1 MTEVVVWRRSLVW
14 RIAGSFFVL
23 ALVVA
28 GAAAWA
34 SVVRTRAALREAA
47 LDRLETAA
55 VMKQYQLD
63 RWVTRSISDLK
74 VFAELPEMRLRAS
87 RIAADLSDHDTND
100 PVGADA
106 DLSTLLSVLT
116 TGRDDFRALYLLSAR
131 GGQAVSSTD
140 LALLGAYHASESFFL
155 GGRDSTTVMNVY
167 PSPVTGRPTITLAT
181 PVRSAAGTLVG
192 VLAADLDLTRLDQI
206 LSERVGLGRTGEAYL
221 VDRYSQFVTGTRYGR
236 PAFSRGVHT
245 AVIDRA
251 VAGASGRG
259 EYQDY
264 RGFPSIGVFKWLP
277 DRQLALFVEMQAEEA
292 FAPANAVAITIALF
306 GVIAALAMGLGGWW
320 MAQRITRPLREIAD
334 AARKVRGGDLGA
346 VAPVQSQDEIGGL
359 ARAFNEMTG
368 RLHTLYAGLQAQ
380 ITETE
385 RAARASASSLQLL
398 QSILDRSAAMVIVK
412 DRAGRYLLVNH
423 AFERFHR
430 VSRDHALGRTSRE
443 VLDPAMIATVQ
454 DGERELHEKGDLLA
468 REERVTRDG
477 VEHVL
482 LTERFPLHDEEGHV
496 FGHGVVSTDI
506 TAQLLLESRVQQA
519 QKLEAVG
526 RLAGGIAHD
535 FNNLLSV
542 VRCNLELVAET
553 LDEPDA
559 RHELLNEVQH
569 AVRSG
574 AALTRQLLTF
584 SRTQVVQPRALDL
597 NASVESMSSMLRR
610 FGGPGVTLDLSLDAD
625 LPLVIADGNQVE
637 QVLLNLFTNAV
648 DALPEGGR
656 VTVRTIPRP
665 LDRDA
670 ARALGVEPASYAE
683 LVVTDDGTGMDVH
696 TRTRLFEPFFTTKSA
711 GRGSGLGLSTV
722 YAIVEQA
729 GGHILVE
736 SEPGLGTTI
745 TIRLPAADLGSSLPV
760 AAPISPPSLAR
771 ARAQR
776 LLVVDDEAPLRM
788 ALARLLGR
796 RGYEV
801 MEADSGAVA
810 LQLLAEPGNE
820 VDVVLTDVFMPG
832 MGGRELAERLA
843 EQRPGLPVVFM
854 SGYTADE
861 VLRRGLMDAR
871 TPFLQKPF
879 ELDELDRIMGTLA
892 QRAHSMSG
900 AAPVAGA

>member
-14 RIAGSFFVL
+14 RIAGSFFGL

-28 GAAAWA
+28 GAATMA
-34 SVVRTRAALREAA
+34 SVIRTRAALREAA

-63 RWVTRSISDLK
+63 RWVARSIADLK

-87 RIAADLSDHDTND
+87 RIAASNDHDARD
-100 PVGADA
+100 RVGDDA
-106 DLSTLLSVLT
+106 NLSTLLRVLT

-140 LALLGAYHASESFFL
+140 PSLLGAYHASESFFL

-181 PVRSAAGTLVG
+181 PIRSEAGALVG

-206 LSERVGLGRTGEAYL
+206 LSERVGLGQTGQAYL

-236 PAFSRGVHT
+236 PAFSRGVHSP
-245 AVIDRA
+245 VIDRA

-259 EYQDY
+259 EYLDY

-277 DRQLALFVEMQAEEA
+277 DRQLALFVEMQATEA
-292 FAPANAVAITIALF
+292 FAPANAVALTIALF
-306 GVIAALAMGLGGWW
+306 GFIAALAMGLGGWW
-320 MAQRITRPLREIAD
+320 MAQRITRPLRDIAN
-334 AARKVRGGDLGA
+334 AAMQVRGGDLGA
-346 VAPVQSQDEIGGL
+346 VAPVESQDEIGRL

-430 VSRDHALGRTSRE
+430 ISRDQALGRTSRE
-443 VLDPAMIATVQ
+443 VLEPGIAATVQ
-454 DGERELHEKGDLLA
+454 HGESESIEKGDQVA
-468 REERVTRDG
+468 REERVMRDG
-477 VEHVL
+477 VECVL
-482 LTERFPLHDEEGHV
+482 LTERFPLHDEEGNV

-553 LDEPDA
+553 FDETDT
-559 RHELLNEVQH
+559 RHELIREVQH

-584 SRTQVVQPRALDL
+584 SKTQVVQPRALDL
-597 NASVESMSSMLRR
+597 NSSIEHMASMLRR
-610 FGGPGVTLDLSLDAD
+610 FGGPGVTLDLELDD
-625 LPLVIADGNQVE
+625 TLPLVIADGNQVE

-648 DALPEGGR
+648 DAMPDGGR
-656 VTVRTIPRP
+656 VSLRTTDRP
-665 LDRDA
+665 VDRNA
-670 ARALGVEPASYAE
+670 ARALGVEAGRFAE
-683 LVVTDDGTGMDVH
+683 LVVTDNGSGMDVH

-711 GRGSGLGLSTV
+711 GKGSGLGLSTV

-729 GGHILVE
+729 GGHIMVD
-736 SEPGLGTTI
+736 SEPGVGTTI
-745 TIRLPAADLGSSLPV
+745 TIRLPAADSGASVTPE
-760 AAPISPPSLAR
+760 AAPPASSVTTAR
-771 ARAQR
+771 SQR
-776 LLVVDDEAPLRM
+776 LLLVDDEAPLRT
-788 ALARLLGR
+788 ALGRLLQR
-796 RGYEV
+796 RGYDV
-801 MEADSGAVA
+801 TEADGGAAA
-810 LQLLAEPGNE
+810 LEVLASTRDSF
-820 VDVVLTDVFMPG
+820 DVVLTDVFMPG

-843 EQRPGLPVVFM
+843 ERAPELPVVFM

-879 ELDELDRIMGTLA
+879 ELDELDRVMAALG
-892 QRAHSMSG
+892 RREHSVSG
-900 AAPVAGA
+900 A